1 MGHYGAIG
9 APGNVFDA
17 LFNPQ
22 ADIGKFLIRVI
33 FEVLNVR
40 NLSSEQ
46 IHILQWGFTDTKF
59 CEHRPYYSRLVTDV
73 YRQLR

>member
-46 IHILQWGFTDTKF
+46 IHILQ
-59 CEHRPYYSRLVTDV
+59 
-73 YRQLR
+73 